1 MFLLK
6 LSETRR
12 IVFLFE
18 FSYLRL
24 LAEIAAKICEPIRE
38 GRKIQKYHEL
48 ADWVT
53 PA

>member
-38 GRKIQKYHEL
+38 GKKIQKYHEL
-48 ADWVT
+48 ADE
-53 PA
+53 